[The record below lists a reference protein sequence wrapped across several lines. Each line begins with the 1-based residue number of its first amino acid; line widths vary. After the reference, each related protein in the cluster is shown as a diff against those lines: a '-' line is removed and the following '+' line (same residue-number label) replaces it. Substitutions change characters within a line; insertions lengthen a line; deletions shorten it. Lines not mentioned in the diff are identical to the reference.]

1 VVGPVD
7 PEPIDTGCEV
17 RTLESRLDPR
27 SSEYERNH
35 TAYRELVDVLR
46 ERQGV
51 AIDGGPGRARAI
63 ERHLGRGKILVRDR
77 IDCVTDDGTAFLEL
91 STLSGY
97 GQYDDAAPGAGIVTG
112 IGVVHDVPYVFIAND
127 ATVKGGSLLPT
138 SIKKHVRAQQIADE
152 NDLGVIYLVDSGG
165 AFLPLQDEI
174 FPDKDH
180 FGGSFYRQARMS
192 ARGLPQLSVVLGG
205 CTAGGAYVPA
215 LSDEVIMVE
224 GIGRIFLGGPPI
236 VKAALGEIIE
246 ADDLG
251 GAALHTRKS
260 GVSDYL
266 AMDEREAYGK
276 LRELCLATNQRRLGE
291 RSGGSN
297 ECAPEPPAHDPAQ
310 IYGIVSADDRI
321 PFEVLEIVAR
331 LADGSKFSAFKPEW
345 GESIVCGFA
354 RIWGHQ
360 VGVIA
365 NQGIIFSESALKATH
380 FIELCEQRRIPLLFL
395 QNTSGYMVGRDSE
408 IAGIAKHGAKMVSAV
423 ANATVPKYTV
433 LIGGSYGAGNYGMCG
448 RGFEPRFLFAWPNS
462 RIATMSAQTAQT
474 VLVDIRLAGMKG
486 GDTTDEEVAALRA
499 EVAAQYET
507 QSDPY
512 YATSRLWDDG
522 LIDPLHT
529 RDALGLCLALAAR
542 QDAPARG
549 PGIVYRM

>member
-1 VVGPVD
+1 MRAITSK
-7 PEPIDTGCEV
+7 IDTGSQV
-17 RTLESRLDPR
+17 FAG
-27 SSEYERNH
+27 NAA
-35 TAYRELVDVLR
+35 AYRELLDTLV
-46 ERQGV
+46 ERQQW
-51 AIDGGPGRARAI
+51 AIDGGRGRERSI
-63 ERHLGRGKILVRDR
+63 ERHRGRGKIMVRDR
-77 IDCVTDDGTAFLEL
+77 IEMVTDDGTPFLEF

-97 GQYDDAAPGAGIVTG
+97 GQYDNEVPGAGIVTG
-112 IGVVHDVPYVFIAND
+112 IGIVQGSPYVFVAND
-127 ATVKGGSLLPT
+127 ATVKGGSLVPVA
-138 SIKKHVRAQQIADE
+138 IKKHVRAQEIAEE
-152 NDLGVIYLVDSGG
+152 NQLGVIYLVDSGG

-180 FGGSFYRQARMS
+180 FGGSFYRQARLS
-192 ARGLPQLSVVLGG
+192 AQGLPQLSVVLGG

-215 LSDEVIMVE
+215 LSDEVIMVD

-246 ADDLG
+246 PDDLG
-251 GAALHTRKS
+251 GAELHTEVS
-260 GVSDYL
+260 GVSDYI
-266 AMDEREAYGK
+266 ADSEAEAYGK
-276 LRELCLATNQRRLGE
+276 LREICETTNQRDIEARQGWVDWAE
-291 RSGGSN
+291 
-297 ECAPEPPAHDPAQ
+297 PEPPAYDANE
-310 IYGIVSADDRI
+310 IYGIISEDAPI
-321 PFEVLEIVAR
+321 PFDATEIIAR
-331 LADGSKFSAFKPEW
+331 MVDGSKFSPFKPDW

-354 RIWGHQ
+354 RVWGHM

-365 NQGIIFSESALKATH
+365 NNGIIFSESALKAAH

-408 IAGIAKHGAKMVSAV
+408 AGGIAKNGAKMVAAV

-448 RGFEPRFLFAWPNS
+448 RGFNPRFLFAWPNS
-462 RIATMSAQTAQT
+462 RIATMAADTAET
-474 VLVDIRLAGMKG
+474 VLVDIRVGGMKG
-486 GDTTDEEVAALRA
+486 AETSQDELDAIAAEIRG
-499 EVAAQYET
+499 QYET

-522 LIDPLHT
+522 LIDPVHT

-542 QDAPARG
+542 QDEPAPG

>member
-1 VVGPVD
+1 MRS
-7 PEPIDTGCEV
+7 I
-17 RTLESRLDPR
+17 ESRVDPR
-27 SSEYERNH
+27 SPEYQGNQA
-35 TAYRELVDVLR
+35 AYAVLADTLH
-46 ERQGV
+46 ERQQI
-51 AIDGGPGRARAI
+51 AIAGGAGRVRSIA
-63 ERHLGRGKILVRDR
+63 RHLSRGKILVRDR
-77 IDCVTDDGTAFLEL
+77 IDCVIDDDTPFLEL
-91 STLSGY
+91 STLAAH
-97 GQYDDAAPGAGIVTG
+97 GQYEDAAPGAGIVTG
-112 IGVVHDVPYVFIAND
+112 IGLVHGVPYMFIAND
-127 ATVKGGSLLPT
+127 ATVKGGSLLPA
-138 SIKKHVRAQQIADE
+138 SIKKHVRAQEIAE
-152 NDLGVIYLVDSGG
+152 QNGLGTIYLVDSGG

-192 ARGLPQLSVVLGG
+192 AMGLPQLSVVLGG

-246 ADDLG
+246 PDALG
-251 GAALHTRKS
+251 GAALHTRTS

-266 AMDEREAYGK
+266 ALTEREAYAK
-276 LRELCLATNQRRLGE
+276 LRELCQATNQRRIDE
-291 RSGGSN
+291 RAGWADWT
-297 ECAPEPPAHDPAQ
+297 APEAPAYDASE

-321 PFEVLEIVAR
+321 PFDAIEIVAR
-331 LADGSKFSAFKPEW
+331 MVDGSKFSPFKPEW

-354 RIWGHQ
+354 RVWGHL

-365 NQGIIFSESALKATH
+365 NQGIIFSEAALKATH
-380 FIELCEQRRIPLLFL
+380 FIELCEQRRVPLLFL

-408 IAGIAKHGAKMVSAV
+408 AGGIAKNGAKMVSAV

-448 RGFEPRFLFAWPNS
+448 RGFDPRFLFAWPNS
-462 RIATMSAQTAQT
+462 RIATMSAATAQT

-486 GDTTDEEVAALRA
+486 ADTTDEEVAALRA
-499 EVAAQYET
+499 EVAEQYET

-522 LIDPLHT
+522 LIDPVDT

-542 QDAPARG
+542 QDEPVPG
-549 PGIVYRM
+549 PGLVYRM